1 MSEFGAK
8 RTTGR
13 QGSSLLNKSGA
24 YYIDKTDQAGD
35 IIMAHGTTVPADATA
50 GFAVGAIFTKSN
62 GAAGARVY
70 INEGSVAS
78 SAFKAVKTSS
88 PGNEAVTATADGLT
102 TGIISE
108 TAQHVTV
115 TSAAATNMVT
125 LPSGAAANVG
135 KRLTIWVGANGFE
148 LITPA
153 ASNATINNVDSDGTN
168 QADIPANTL
177 SELHLV
183 AVNTWLLRSNTNL
196 GAVATAII
204 PDND

>member
-13 QGSSLLNKSGA
+13 QGNSVLNKSGA
-24 YYIDKTDQAGD
+24 YYIDKTDEAGN
-35 IIMAHGTTVPADATA
+35 ILMGHGTTVPADATA
-50 GFAVGAIFTKSN
+50 GFAVGALFRKSN
-62 GAAGARVY
+62 GSAGAQLF
-70 INEGSVAS
+70 INEGTAS
-78 SAFKAVKTSS
+78 SSLFKALKSIA

-115 TSAAATNMVT
+115 TSANAAHAVT
-125 LPSGAAANVG
+125 LPSGAAANIG
-135 KRLTIWVGANGFE
+135 KSLTIWVGANGFE

-177 SELHLV
+177 SELILV
-183 AVNTWLLRSNTNL
+183 AANTWLLRSNTNL